1 MLKNHGIYSSHIP
14 RYSGQLVNCLQAGP
28 TPPAG
33 RRVGGGGRGDGGRE
47 REGRKKGGRE
57 GGGGGGRG
65 EPGRGEGA
73 GGRDGR
79 VGGGLRGGVGDTVRN
94 QRREEHL
101 RRKQN
106 RLLNI
111 ASNTR
116 GRISPTRTHLLLAK
130 CFATS
135 LLLLNDNLVKS
146 ANKCNHLKK
155 KNPSHVK
162 CSFKDIFLLWH

>member
-1 MLKNHGIYSSHIP
+1 MVIAFKTEF
-14 RYSGQLVNCLQAGP
+14 LQADP

-47 REGRKKGGRE
+47 REGRK
-57 GGGGGGRG
+57 GGGGGRG

-73 GGRDGR
+73 AGRDGR

-116 GRISPTRTHLLLAK
+116 GRISLNTQKNSLIGPNALDFAHFQSLPSSSAK
-130 CFATS
+130 
-135 LLLLNDNLVKS
+135 L
-146 ANKCNHLKK
+146 
-155 KNPSHVK
+155 
-162 CSFKDIFLLWH
+162 